1 MANGIATELSTRGY
15 EPRDS
20 PCWPTAARSVACL
33 RHRFRA
39 GRQQGAGTAVLVD
52 LLGLRRRHREPDAHP
67 RDEHL
72 DRVVQSEYAQLATS
86 TPSTA
91 ASRNWSGAGA
101 RTWCARARPGTD
113 PLPAELDMRYGN
125 QRVQTAVVTPL
136 ARLRSQRDVLQL
148 MELFHARYGERFGE
162 GSQSPE
168 TGVRINT
175 LRVCAYVEQP
185 SVRFAS
191 LAIRGEPLAPPEP
204 VAWRECHFVGHDAP
218 LQTAVYDD
226 RARTEGTQIDGP
238 AVITTRATTYP
249 AEPGWTYRAV
259 AQGGARSCAGRRR
272 TTPCARPCARRRT
285 RCIRRCRRR
294 CPRRRTRQNRWRRSS
309 ACHTKAMPT
318 SAPCSTN
325 SSPTT
330 RSSSAGS
337 RDHAQPQRPAALA
350 ACRAAPRPRPAPGPP
365 CARPDQ
371 RGPVRGLHHGQP
383 DAPRRQVG

>member
-1 MANGIATELSTRGY
+1 MRDALCDELGLDVIEVAKLVKKQVDAAMANGIATELRTRGY
-15 EPRDS
+15 EGLHR
-20 PCWPTAARSVACL
+20 AGLRRRRSVACL

-67 RDEHL
+67 RDEHGPCCSI
-72 DRVVQSEYAQLATS
+72 RIRAASSATS

-101 RTWCARARPGTD
+101 RTGAPGLD
-113 PLPAELDMRYGN
+113 PALIRYRLELDMRYGN

-191 LAIRGEPLAPPEP
+191 RPSAASRWPRRSRWPGASATSSATTHRCRPRCTTTARAPKARRSMAPP
-204 VAWRECHFVGHDAP
+204 
-218 LQTAVYDD
+218 
-226 RARTEGTQIDGP
+226 
-238 AVITTRATTYP
+238 
-249 AEPGWTYRAV
+249 
-259 AQGGARSCAGRRR
+259 
-272 TTPCARPCARRRT
+272 
-285 RCIRRCRRR
+285 
-294 CPRRRTRQNRWRRSS
+294 
-309 ACHTKAMPT
+309 
-318 SAPCSTN
+318 
-325 SSPTT
+325 
-330 RSSSAGS
+330 
-337 RDHAQPQRPAALA
+337 
-350 ACRAAPRPRPAPGPP
+350 
-365 CARPDQ
+365 
-371 RGPVRGLHHGQP
+371 
-383 DAPRRQVG
+383 